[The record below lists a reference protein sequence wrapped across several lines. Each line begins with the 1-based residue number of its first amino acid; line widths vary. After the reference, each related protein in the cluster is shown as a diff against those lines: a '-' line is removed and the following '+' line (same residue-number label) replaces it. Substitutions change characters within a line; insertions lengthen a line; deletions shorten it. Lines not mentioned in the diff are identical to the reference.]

1 MTRPPMVRRTVAGMT
16 LSAAALVGILL
27 HEGYTDRAVI
37 LRISAIV
44 TGHFG

>member
-1 MTRPPMVRRTVAGMT
+1 MRVSAPMQFNM
-16 LSAAALVGILL
+16 AAV
-27 HEGYTDRAVI
+27 T